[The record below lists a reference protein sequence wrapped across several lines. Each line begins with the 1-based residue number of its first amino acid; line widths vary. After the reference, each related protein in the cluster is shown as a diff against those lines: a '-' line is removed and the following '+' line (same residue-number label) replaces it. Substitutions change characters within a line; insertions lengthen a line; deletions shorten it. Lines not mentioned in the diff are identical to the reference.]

1 MVAPI
6 SAPWSPT
13 KIRWI
18 DHCHDTGSEV
28 VELVTDAG
36 PGYAKF
42 LGGREGPHVLACEF
56 IGTHLAALLG
66 LPVFEHALLPYDG
79 VPEIILH
86 HGGRAE
92 AGPAWITRK
101 EEGVHWSGRA
111 DDLKDIVNPDDLAGL
126 VLLDLWTLNCD
137 RYRPEPEPPRVA
149 VRNVFLSRH
158 LAPEG
163 KLRLVAMDHTHILT
177 CGGPLTPAIA
187 QIDRIQSRI
196 RFGLFPGFVPHVTWA
211 RALAARGRL
220 AAVAPEAIKAVVARV
235 PREWQVD
242 AATREAIGRFL
253 LQRRDWLIGA
263 FPAVIFDQPELFDS
277 SLPS

>member
-18 DHCHDTGSEV
+18 DRCHDTGSEV
-28 VELVTDAG
+28 VELMTDAG

-79 VPEIILH
+79 QPEIALH
-86 HGGRAE
+86 HGGGAK

-101 EEGVHWSGRA
+101 EEGFPWSGRA
-111 DDLKDIVNPDDLAGL
+111 EDLTVIDNPDDLAVL

-137 RYRPEPEPPRVA
+137 RYRPDPLRVNYG
-149 VRNVFLSRH
+149 NVFLSRQH
-158 LAPEG
+158 ASPG

-177 CGGPLTPAIA
+177 CGKPFTPAVA
-187 QIDRIQSRI
+187 QIDRVQSRI
-196 RFGLFPGFVPHVTWA
+196 RFGLFPGFAGHVTWA
-211 RALAARGRL
+211 RALAARRRL
-220 AAVAPEAIKAVVARV
+220 EAVAPEAIKAVVARV

-242 AATREAIGRFL
+242 APIRESLGRFL
-253 LQRRDWLIGA
+253 LQRKDWLIEA
-263 FPAVIFDQPELFDS
+263 FPGLIFDQPELFA
-277 SLPS
+277 